1 MNNTHT
7 QNTGG
12 NQVFLPLALE
22 LLGLGLCPVLLKPH
36 DKEPVFVNY
45 NRWQIGQYTSTDLQL
60 PPDKRP
66 LYYSENVIR
75 QWAEEYPHAN
85 IGILTR
91 ERPTIDI
98 DDESVFSIVAPLL
111 PVTRHVKRGRRGW
124 SYIFSQHPTDPVRSR
139 SFLHTST
146 KQTLLEVLGPGKQTV
161 LPPSIHP
168 DTGQPYAWCD
178 DYVPLDMAIPAP
190 LSATDVLSIE
200 YALRAAG
207 LLTAPIERKIAA
219 DDQVRG
225 NEDRY
230 RKFYQIRLTDKL
242 NQIRGADQ
250 GNRQQVLNDAL
261 VSLAPGYRVGVL
273 AYDEIWEGV
282 MEASAAN
289 GYLQERGE
297 KMFLRDVSKAL
308 EEGMAI
314 AELSDIGER
323 RTAAPGG
330 VPGAAP
336 PPTINPRKAN
346 DILQEAPRPREWT
359 VEGWFPHKQ
368 VSLVYG
374 DGGLGKTT
382 MLMQLGICAARGGM
396 WLGRMCAKRKVLF
409 ISAED
414 EQAELDFRLH
424 EMSKA
429 YGTDMSGFEV
439 LSLADMQECE
449 LAQPG
454 ERGRMVAT
462 ALCDLIEAY
471 VRSGGHDMLILDP
484 VADLFGGNE
493 VDKRQVVQF
502 MRLLRKRFAFDLGC
516 TVIVAAHPSSDG
528 VRTGR
533 GTSGSTAWSNGSRS
547 RLYLRRCEKDAS
559 LVELELMKANR
570 TKVGTMITMRWV
582 EGIFVLSEPTASGID
597 PDLQSLV
604 FGELARRNF
613 FYRKSPQS
621 GDWVGHMMGPIM
633 GIDQTT
639 REGKRKINDLL
650 HEWDRMGLIN
660 FALVSDSKRDKRP
673 VIELISH
680 NVEISPP
687 EDAAPENRAI
697 TGMSESVSE
706 DCRTSELTT

>member
-1 MNNTHT
+1 
-7 QNTGG
+7 
-12 NQVFLPLALE
+12 
-22 LLGLGLCPVLLKPH
+22 LL
-36 DKEPVFVNY
+36 
-45 NRWQIGQYTSTDLQL
+45 RS
-60 PPDKRP
+60 
-66 LYYSENVIR
+66 
-75 QWAEEYPHAN
+75 WADEYPQAN
-85 IGILTR
+85 IGLLTR
-91 ERPTIDI
+91 ERPTVDI

-139 SFLHTST
+139 SFLHAQT

-168 DTGQPYAWCD
+168 DTGQPYVWCD
-178 DYVPLDMAIPAP
+178 GYVPLDMAIPAP
-190 LSATDVLSIE
+190 LSATDVLQIE

-207 LLTAPIERKIAA
+207 LLTAPLERKIAA

-230 RKFYQIRLTDKL
+230 RKFYQVRLADKL
-242 NQIRGADQ
+242 GQIRGAGQ

-282 MEASAAN
+282 VEASAQN

-314 AELSDIGER
+314 SELSDLGER
-323 RTAAPGG
+323 RGAASPA
-330 VPGAAP
+330 PPDAP

-346 DILQEAPRPREWT
+346 DVLQEAPRPREWT

-374 DGGLGKTT
+374 DGGIGKTT
-382 MLMQLGICAARGGM
+382 LLMQLGICAARGGM
-396 WLGRMCAKRKVLF
+396 WLGHMCAKRKVLF

-414 EQAELDFRLH
+414 EQAEMDYRLH

-429 YGTDMSGFEV
+429 YGRDMSGFEV
-439 LSLADMQECE
+439 LSLADMQDCE

-454 ERGRMVAT
+454 ERGRMCAT
-462 ALCDLIEAY
+462 KLCELIEMY
-471 VRSGGHDMLILDP
+471 VRSGGHDMLIFDP

-528 VRTGR
+528 LRSGR

-547 RLYLRRCEKDAS
+547 RLYFRRCEKDAS
-559 LVELELMKANR
+559 LVELEVMKANR
-570 TKVGTMITMRWV
+570 SKVGTMLTMRWV
-582 EGIFVLSEPTASGID
+582 EGVFVVSQSVPAGID
-597 PDLQSLV
+597 PEIQRQV
-604 FGELARRNF
+604 FAELERRNF
-613 FYRKSPQS
+613 FYCKSHLSP
-621 GDWVGHMMGPIM
+621 DWVGHMMGPIM
-633 GIDQTT
+633 SIDQTT
-639 REGKRKINDLL
+639 REGKKKVTDLL

-660 FALVSDSKRDKRP
+660 FAMTKGTNRHEKP
-673 VIELISH
+673 VIELI
-680 NVEISPP
+680 
-687 EDAAPENRAI
+687 
-697 TGMSESVSE
+697 M
-706 DCRTSELTT
+706 